1 MKSSQLFA
9 VQNYTNFFSCR
20 EKQLFKNRRLATLL
34 SRMSTI
40 SKIEIVSLPKMAPMS
55 KKVTPY
61 KDSDLGKK
69 EQVTKMF
76 DTIST
81 NYDGLNRVISFGID
95 IKWRKRVVAILK
107 KRNPESV
114 LDIATGTG
122 DLAINLI
129 DTGASK
135 IIGLDISPGMLAVG
149 QKKVSEKKLDSTI
162 EMIVGDSEN
171 LPFEENTFDAV
182 TVAFGVRNFENLEIG
197 LSEIYR
203 VLKKGGN
210 LVILET
216 SVPTK
221 TPFKQGYNF
230 YTKQIM
236 PKIGKLF
243 SKDDSAYEY
252 LSESAAVFPHG
263 IAFNNILGK
272 IGFIDIENKPQT
284 LGVASIYVATK

>member
-1 MKSSQLFA
+1 
-9 VQNYTNFFSCR
+9 
-20 EKQLFKNRRLATLL
+20 
-34 SRMSTI
+34 
-40 SKIEIVSLPKMAPMS
+40 MS

-69 EQVTKMF
+69 EQVTQMF

-107 KRNPESV
+107 KKNPTSI

-129 DTGASK
+129 ETGASK
-135 IIGLDISPGMLAVG
+135 IVGLDISPGMLAVG
-149 QKKVSEKKLDSTI
+149 KKKVTQKQLDKTI

-171 LPFEENTFDAV
+171 LPFDENTFDAV
-182 TVAFGVRNFENLEIG
+182 TVAFGVRNFENLELG

-203 VLKKGGN
+203 VLKKGGT
-210 LVILET
+210 LAILET

-221 TPFKQGYNF
+221 TPFKQGYKF

-243 SKDDSAYEY
+243 SKDNSAYEY
-252 LSESAAVFPHG
+252 LSESAAVFPYG
-263 IAFNNILGK
+263 KKFNNILQK
-272 IGFIDIENKPQT
+272 IGFIDIEDKPQT